1 MSHRL
6 QNVFLFACAAC
17 VDGHGMLIIPRSRNS
32 VDMDLIE
39 FKDGAIPDGSD
50 GCNCAAAAG
59 GCPAAL
65 GPRSSGNGQPCLWF
79 QQGCTIGCT
88 ECTGE
93 HGHYNASACSNPT
106 VTATVN
112 DPKWRTMN
120 LKAAAGSA
128 EDVYR
133 FNPWRAP
140 GTTPVKDACGMAG
153 GSDKVHLGDAAVFKD
168 TKFAKFS
175 NLGSQVL
182 EPLKTGVIW
191 SAGSVVEVAWGIRY
205 NHGGGYSYRL
215 CPAKEELTEEC
226 FRKLQ
231 LNFTGMPSLRWND
244 GKELFYHGMYLT
256 EGTSPQGSM
265 WARNQ
270 IPRIDD
276 SGDDSGEP
284 WDQRNLCR
292 DGAKG
297 RACRAFE
304 PICEEATPPW
314 HKIEAQ
320 ARDSDVEGFC
330 SGDWTGGML
339 VDRVQIP
346 EWLPPGP
353 MELCWRFIK
362 VNTCLGGDG
371 IVRRLPR
378 CGRIVQM

>member
-1 MSHRL
+1 M
-6 QNVFLFACAAC
+6 
-17 VDGHGMLIIPRSRNS
+17 
-32 VDMDLIE
+32 
-39 FKDGAIPDGSD
+39 
-50 GCNCAAAAG
+50 
-59 GCPAAL
+59 
-65 GPRSSGNGQPCLWF
+65 
-79 QQGCTIGCT
+79 
-88 ECTGE
+88 
-93 HGHYNASACSNPT
+93 
-106 VTATVN
+106 N

-120 LKAAAGSA
+120 LKAPAGSA
-128 EDVYR
+128 DDVYR

-140 GTTPVKDACGMAG
+140 GTAPVKDACGMAG
-153 GSDKVHLGDAAVFKD
+153 GSDEVHLGDAAVFKD
-168 TKFAKFS
+168 TKFAKLS

-182 EPLKTGVIW
+182 QPLKTGVVW

-215 CPAKEELTEEC
+215 CPANEELTEEC
-226 FRKLQ
+226 FRKLP

-244 GKELFYHGMYLT
+244 GKELFYHGMYLS

-276 SGDDSGEP
+276 SSADSGEP
-284 WDQRNLCR
+284 WDHRDLCH
-292 DGAKG
+292 DPAQGK
-297 RACRAFE
+297 ACRAFE

-346 EWLPPGP
+346 EWLPPG
-353 MELCWRFIK
+353 EYVLGWRWDCEETAQ
-362 VNTCLGGDG
+362 VWTNCADVT
-371 IVRRLPR
+371 
-378 CGRIVQM
+378 VQPHADFLV